1 MSVIAKMKLDGTLDF
16 SGSPLSKL
24 SCVCE
29 NDLMAAYAKADEDK
43 VFTKYSP
50 WGEMKIAS
58 GFRDKK
64 GNTQFFPGQKFYVV
78 ALKSATKPACAKAAH
93 VHPCSTRVVHD
104 FGSSKQVELAYDPR
118 IAGSAPSNSMDENV
132 AKVVTD
138 RVSGMVSPATKA
150 LWMERIAKLSTAI
163 KEARQ
168 RANMAEVVPMK
179 VGASLN
185 AFIHA

>member
-64 GNTQFFPGQKFYVV
+64 GNTQFWPGQKFYVV
-78 ALKSATKPACAKAAH
+78 ALKSATRPICAKAAH
-93 VHPCSTRVVHD
+93 VHPCGTRVVHD
-104 FGSSKQVELAYDPR
+104 FGSSKQVELAHDAR
-118 IAGSAPSNSMDENV
+118 TAGSAPSDS
-132 AKVVTD
+132 
-138 RVSGMVSPATKA
+138 
-150 LWMERIAKLSTAI
+150 
-163 KEARQ
+163 
-168 RANMAEVVPMK
+168 MAEHPGEFHWRMTIDNPPAVEFFEPGKGGYWV
-179 VGASLN
+179 
-185 AFIHA
+185 AFYDDTKFTMQEALADAHA